1 MSFGAHM
8 YSFLECNVFNF
19 GTYTTTK
26 LFTEV
31 PFWHSHCK
39 CMRISVFPVLGI
51 MNVFFFSFIYVILAI
66 NSKSSWFHFA
76 FPWPVRRLNSFH
88 VSIWISSFLK
98 GPFKS
103 LGLLLWI
110 VLLMLEIYIYYEH
123 ESFIRWMF
131 KYQSRLLKFARST
144 CLLFIWQLYYKM
156 VIMIPRKV
164 SQDS

>member
-1 MSFGAHM
+1 MCFGAHM
-8 YSFLECNVFNF
+8 YSFLECNVFSL

-31 PFWHSHCK
+31 PFWCSHCK
-39 CMRISVFPVLGI
+39 CMRICFPSPWYYEC
-51 MNVFFFSFIYVILAI
+51 FFIYVLSAI

-76 FPWPVRRLNSFH
+76 FPWPVTRLNSFH
-88 VSIWISSFLK
+88 VSIWIASFLK

-110 VLLMLEIYIYYEH
+110 VLLMLEIYIYSEH

-156 VIMIPRKV
+156 VIMIPRKL
-164 SQDS
+164 S